1 MTCMPARWRFHW
13 ENKRHQCKKSPACH
27 TVSVTV
33 GVTGTVPL
41 SDRYSSSVPTFTSHC
56 YKWTLAQLDKWTR
69 GATCY
74 KWTRAAHCHEW
85 VRGAQLIPGTQLWG
99 AAGADDVCL
108 YTDRLHDLLSSV
120 FTDIFNTSFSS
131 LEVFEERSAVF
142 TLSLDRLLCD
152 RDKTNVYFIFILTL
166 SCGRKCPLSS
176 SKRWI
181 QYIQVS
187 TRLLFQRVCPQCHS

>member
-1 MTCMPARWRFHW
+1 M
-13 ENKRHQCKKSPACH
+13 
-27 TVSVTV
+27 
-33 GVTGTVPL
+33 
-41 SDRYSSSVPTFTSHC
+41 SHC
-56 YKWTLAQLDKWTR
+56 VSDSRCDRHSATQWPLQLLSPHFHFPLLQVNT
-69 GATCY
+69 GATWQVNTGCATWQVNTGSNLTSEHGLRIVTSGY
-74 KWTRAAHCHEW
+74 V
-85 VRGAQLIPGTQLWG
+85 VRSLSRVHSCGE

>member
-41 SDRYSSSVPTFTSHC
+41 SDRYSSSVPTFTSRC
-56 YKWTLAQLDKWTR
+56 YTWTGGTTCYTWTLAQLD
-69 GATCY
+69 

-99 AAGADDVCL
+99 SSRCWWCL
-108 YTDRLHDLLSSV
+108 LLHWQ
-120 FTDIFNTSFSS
+120 TA
-131 LEVFEERSAVF
+131 RPA
-142 TLSLDRLLCD
+142 LLCLHWHLQH
-152 RDKTNVYFIFILTL
+152 ILQL
-166 SCGRKCPLSS
+166 SRSIWREVGC
-176 SKRWI
+176 
-181 QYIQVS
+181 V
-187 TRLLFQRVCPQCHS
+187 HSVTG